1 MTDHRTRRAQR
12 KKDQILRSAKKLFIR
27 KGFEA
32 TSMDEIRDLAE
43 VSKQTIYSYY
53 SGKEQ
58 LLFDVIKKQLF
69 LLSDDTFST
78 VLETLDFSTPQEVEA
93 SLIRFTR
100 EMLNHFMQMD
110 YLRLARVVVSEVVK
124 YPELARMFREA
135 VPLHGLKNV
144 EKMLRKANL
153 SDCVSIDHPEI
164 AARSFVGTIL
174 TYVFIDGVLSDQK
187 NSAEP
192 SDQEIRQMVR
202 FYLPSILAERRG
214 AEKNSNRQGEAK

>member
-1 MTDHRTRRAQR
+1 MTEDQTLRAKK
-12 KKDQILRSAKKLFIR
+12 KKDQILRSAQKLFIS

-32 TSMDEIRDLAE
+32 TSMDEIRNLAG

-58 LLFDVIKKQLF
+58 LLFDVIEKQLF
-69 LLSDDTFST
+69 LLSENAFSS
-78 VLETLDFSTPQEVEA
+78 VLETLDFSTPQEVEH

-100 EMLNHFMQMD
+100 EMLDHFMQVD
-110 YLRLARVVVSEVVK
+110 YLQLARVVVSEVVK

-135 VPLHGLKNV
+135 VPLRGLKNV

-187 NSAEP
+187 SSAEP
-192 SDQEIRQMVR
+192 SEQQIRQMVR
-202 FYLPSILAERRG
+202 FYLPSILAERQG
-214 AEKNSNRQGEAK
+214 TEKNSIRQGEAK